1 MIIVLGEITADAKA
15 IEGARAA
22 LVKMQDE
29 TRKESGCISYG
40 FSIDVGDAS
49 CIIIAERWKSMDDL
63 NAHMKTPH
71 MAEFGKAVGS
81 IKPTGMSIKAYDIAG
96 EVKLPL

>member
-1 MIIVLGEITADAKA
+1 LYSEKSADAKA
-15 IEGARAA
+15 IEAARPA
-22 LVKMQDE
+22 LVKMQNE

-71 MAEFGKAVGS
+71 MAEFGRAVGS
-81 IKPTGMSIKAYDIAG
+81 IKPTGMSIKAYDIAA

>member
-15 IEGARAA
+15 IEAAGPA
-22 LVKMQDE
+22 LVKMQNE
-29 TRKESGCISYG
+29 TRKEPGCISYG
-40 FSIDVGDAS
+40 FSIDVGNAS
-49 CIIIAERWKSMDDL
+49 CIVIAERWKSMDDL

-81 IKPTGMSIKAYDIAG
+81 IKPTGMSIKAYESAG

>member
-1 MIIVLGEITADAKA
+1 MIIVLGEVVADAAA

-22 LVKMQDE
+22 LVKMQE
-29 TRKESGCISYG
+29 ATRKEAGCISYG
-40 FSIDVGDAS
+40 FSIDVGDAARIVIS
-49 CIIIAERWKSMDDL
+49 ERWKSMDDL

-81 IKPTGMSIKAYDIAG
+81 LKPTSMDIKAYDIAG